1 MLLAVKLILRKLSK
15 MAVDQ
20 DAFFNANQDSFS
32 SFVPAPVV
40 TTQQQPRR
48 GRNGGRRRN
57 QNRNGRRRNGNGNGS
72 RRNQRQFQQVSNSF
86 VI

>member
-1 MLLAVKLILRKLSK
+1 MV
-15 MAVDQ
+15 VDQ
-20 DAFFNANQDSFS
+20 DAFFNADSVS

-40 TTQQQPRR
+40 TTQQRRR

-57 QNRNGRRRNGNGNGS
+57 RNGRRRNGSS
-72 RRNQRQFQQVSNSF
+72 RRSGRQFQQVSNSF